1 MRKTLY
7 LTVVV
12 LALPAAGAARAE
24 EQAATRAVIE
34 KAIQARGGEE
44 KLAQMKAMT
53 FRSKGKLYGMG
64 EGTDYT
70 GEWAIQPPDKIRFQ
84 INFEANVMK
93 VTFLFVFDGK
103 QGWLKINDNTIELD
117 EDAVAEAKEDF
128 HAGRV
133 ETLVPLLKD
142 KRFELSPL
150 GAGKVGDHETVGVR
164 VTHKGHRDI
173 NLFFDK
179 KTGLLLK
186 NERMIKDQ
194 MMGGKE
200 RTQETLHSDF
210 KDVKGVQQPMKLVI
224 KRDGEKHVEGE
235 ITDFQTE
242 DKIDDSVFAKP

>member
-7 LTVVV
+7 LTVMV
-12 LALPAAGAARAE
+12 LVAVAGAARAG
-24 EQAATRAVIE
+24 EQAATRAIIE
-34 KAIQARGGEE
+34 KAIQARGGED

-53 FRSKGKLYGMG
+53 FKSKGKLYGMG

-84 INFEANVMK
+84 INFDASGMK
-93 VTFLFVFDGK
+93 VALVLVFDGK
-103 QGWLKINDNTIELD
+103 QGWLKINDNTIDLD

-142 KRFELSPL
+142 KGFELSPL
-150 GAGKVGDHETVGVR
+150 GDSKVGDHATVGVR
-164 VTHKGHRDI
+164 VAHKGHRDI
-173 NLFFDK
+173 NLYFDK

-186 NERMIKDQ
+186 NERTIKDQ
-194 MMGGKE
+194 MLGGQE
-200 RTQETLHSDF
+200 RRQETLHSDY
-210 KDVKGVQQPMKLVI
+210 KEVNGLKHPMKLVI

-235 ITDFQTE
+235 MTDFRTE
-242 DKIDDSVFAKP
+242 DKLDDAVFGKP

>member
-1 MRKTLY
+1 MRKTL
-7 LTVVV
+7 TAVF
-12 LALPAAGAARAE
+12 LALAAAGAARAD

-34 KAIQARGGEE
+34 KAIQARGGED

-53 FRSKGKLYGMG
+53 FKSKGKLYGTG
-64 EGTDYT
+64 EGMDYT

-84 INFEANVMK
+84 INFEANGMK
-93 VTFLFVFDGK
+93 LAFVFVFDGK

-142 KRFELSPL
+142 KGFELSPL
-150 GAGKVGDHETVGVR
+150 GDSKVGDHETVGVR
-164 VTHKGHRDI
+164 VAHKGHRDI

-186 NERMIKDQ
+186 NERTIKDQ
-194 MMGGKE
+194 MLGGQE
-200 RTQETLHSDF
+200 RRQETLHSDY
-210 KDVKGVQQPMKLVI
+210 KDVDGVKQPMTLVI

-235 ITDFQTE
+235 MMDFRTA
-242 DKIDDSVFAKP
+242 DKLDDGVFGKP

>member
-1 MRKTLY
+1 MQKTLY

-12 LALPAAGAARAE
+12 LGMAAASAARADD
-24 EQAATRAVIE
+24 QAALRAVIGQAV
-34 KAIQARGGEE
+34 KATGGED
-44 KLAQMKAMT
+44 KLSQMKALT
-53 FRSKGKLYGMG
+53 FKSKGKFYGMG
-64 EGTDYT
+64 DGTDYA
-70 GEWAIQPPDKIRFQ
+70 GEWAIQPPNKIRFQ
-84 INFEANVMK
+84 IDFEANAMK
-93 VTFLFVFDGK
+93 FTFLFVFDGK
-103 QGWLKINDNTIELD
+103 KGWMKINDDTMELD
-117 EDAVAEAKEDF
+117 EDAVAEAKEDL

-142 KRFELSPL
+142 KGFELSPL
-150 GAGKVGDHETVGVR
+150 GESKVLDHAAVGVR

-200 RTQETLHSDF
+200 RTQETLHSDY
-210 KDVKGVQQPMKLVI
+210 KDVNGVKHPMKLVI

-235 ITDFQTE
+235 VTDFQTK
-242 DKIDDSVFAKP
+242 DKIDDSAFAKP